1 MMKGPIHIH
10 EPFRSTTEV
19 IEGSAAVAMDKMVP
33 LTIRRSGV
41 PIKVL
46 RGGKYTQEFDVYGVF
61 GNTSP
66 TSTVTEFEALLLISS
81 KQFVIWSD
89 TKMAPLLGNFGFVNF
104 EAVAGDILTYNGTGS
119 IQRFRYMVRDPQS
132 CGLTTDIA
140 YRVKLLSRED
150 LS

>member
-1 MMKGPIHIH
+1 MNRPLHIH

-19 IEGSAAVAMDKMVP
+19 IENSASVAMDHMIP
-33 LTIRRSGV
+33 LSIRRSGV
-41 PIKVL
+41 PIKVN
-46 RGGKYTQEFDVYGVF
+46 RGSKFTAEYDVYGVF

-66 TSTVTEFEALLLISS
+66 TKEVKEFTARLLISS

-89 TKMAPLLGNFGFVNF
+89 TKMAPMMGNFGFVDF
-104 EAVAGDILTYNGTGS
+104 EALPGDILTYNGES
-119 IQRFRYMVRDPQS
+119 NIQRFRYMVAQPQS